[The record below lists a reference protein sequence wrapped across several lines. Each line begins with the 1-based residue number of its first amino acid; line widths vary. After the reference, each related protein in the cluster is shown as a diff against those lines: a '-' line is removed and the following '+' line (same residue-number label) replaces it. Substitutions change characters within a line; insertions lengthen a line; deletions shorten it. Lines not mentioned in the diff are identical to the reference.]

1 MTRPTCPCSPSTRNS
16 GSPRGAVGTRERPFG
31 LLPAVWQVDAA
42 VRAGAVRDEDAAL
55 DGVPG
60 MPHGGRQRRGR
71 PGPGGELR
79 AVLEL
84 RRAALGPLEVVLQL
98 REGAPPTI
106 VIVTWTP
113 GRAASTA
120 NSSEKLA
127 TPSQPSLR
135 STSAVTR
142 PSRTN
147 FLAAAML
154 SLSRRWSRSTQR
166 KRTCTGPANGP
177 GRWMRA
183 RSASAQTIS
192 DHVRF
197 ITE

>member
-84 RRAALGPLEVVLQL
+84 RRAGFWPVGGFAQPLGGADLGPLEVLLQL
-98 REGAPPTI
+98 REGAHPTI

-127 TPSQPSLR
+127 TPSQPS
-135 STSAVTR
+135 
-142 PSRTN
+142 
-147 FLAAAML
+147 
-154 SLSRRWSRSTQR
+154 
-166 KRTCTGPANGP
+166 
-177 GRWMRA
+177 
-183 RSASAQTIS
+183 
-192 DHVRF
+192 
-197 ITE
+197 